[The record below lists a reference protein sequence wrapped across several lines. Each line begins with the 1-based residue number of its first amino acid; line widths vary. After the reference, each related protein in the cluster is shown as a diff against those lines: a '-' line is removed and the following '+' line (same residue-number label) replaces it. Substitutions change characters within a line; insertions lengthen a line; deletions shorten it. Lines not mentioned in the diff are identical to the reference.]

1 MGMRNPWTLSNEEVW
16 RKTHR
21 FSGKVFV
28 ALGLMMMVSIVV
40 PAEWRSYMM
49 LTMILIAVVLT
60 NGYSYILYKKE
71 QL

>member
-1 MGMRNPWTLSNEEVW
+1 
-16 RKTHR
+16 
-21 FSGKVFV
+21 
-28 ALGLMMMVSIVV
+28 MMMVSIVV